1 MGWARTRR
9 DAVRLYRDVAN
20 DMLAESLEDGGA
32 LMPLWENIIDTIL
45 NVTVFVFIGLLIW
58 FYLRKE
64 PDSHA
69 PDDENNPR
77 QS

>member
-1 MGWARTRR
+1 M
-9 DAVRLYRDVAN
+9 
-20 DMLAESLEDGGA
+20 SLR
-32 LMPLWENIIDTIL
+32 ENIIDTIL

-58 FYLRKE
+58 LYLRKE

-69 PDDENNPR
+69 TDEEKKPR

>member
-1 MGWARTRR
+1 
-9 DAVRLYRDVAN
+9 
-20 DMLAESLEDGGA
+20 MLAESLEDGGA
-32 LMPLWENIIDTIL
+32 LMSLWENIIDTIL

-58 FYLRKE
+58 LYLRKE

-69 PDDENNPR
+69 TDEEKKPR